1 MRSAPSRDFARDNQ
15 RGEVKVA
22 YEQILYDVKD
32 NILTITLNRPE
43 KLNAFTGVMMTEMID
58 AFDRADKDDQIR
70 AIIVTGAGRA
80 FCAGADLSSGPETF
94 AVSRADRPDRKS
106 AFRADG
112 SIDWANDVTR
122 DGGGRLTL
130 RIFECLKPVIA
141 AVNGPAVGVGV
152 TMQLAM
158 DVRIASDNARFGFV
172 FSRRGI
178 VPEACSSWFLP
189 RIVGISQ
196 ALEWAFSGRVFSAQE
211 ALDGRLVS
219 KLYPPSELIPAA
231 RARAREIADNTSQ
244 VSVALIRQMMW
255 KMLGTDHPMEAHKV
269 DSKGIFVRGSSADVR
284 EGVLSFLEKR
294 PAKFP
299 DKISKDMPSYFPW
312 SAPRKYS

>member
-1 MRSAPSRDFARDNQ
+1 MP
-15 RGEVKVA
+15 VA
-22 YEQILYDVKD
+22 YEQILYGVKD

-43 KLNAFTGVMMTEMID
+43 KLNAFTGIMMTEMID
-58 AFDRADKDDQIR
+58 AFERADKDDNIR

-80 FCAGADLSSGPETF
+80 FCAGADLSAGADTF
-94 AVSRADRPDRKS
+94 ATSRADRPDRKS
-106 AFRADG
+106 AIRADG
-112 SIDWANDVTR
+112 TIDWDNQATR

-158 DVRIASDNARFGFV
+158 DVRLASDNARFGFV

-189 RIVGISQ
+189 RVVGISQ
-196 ALEWAFSGRVFSAQE
+196 ALEWAFSGKVFSAQE
-211 ALDGRLVS
+211 ALDGRLVR
-219 KLYPPSELIPAA
+219 KIYPPGELIAAA
-231 RARAREIADNTSQ
+231 RALAREFAENTSQ

-255 KMLGTDHPMEAHKV
+255 KMLGADHPMEAHKV

-284 EGVLSFLEKR
+284 EGVRSFLEKR

-299 DKISKDMPSYFPW
+299 DKVSTDMPAYFPW
-312 SAPRKYS
+312 SPPRKYGE